1 MLLARHLPDPP
12 AVVMDVGGA
21 SGGYA
26 LPLAQRGYAV
36 HLVDPWPR
44 HVETAAQASAAQ
56 PETPLASAKVGD
68 ARHLAAA
75 EGSVDAV
82 LLLGPLYHLVD
93 VADRAAALA
102 EALRVLRPGGVLF
115 AAAISRFA
123 STYDGVRSGFVADP
137 YFEALVEGVLT
148 DGVHR
153 NLDPVAHPQFFT
165 LAYFHRPDELR
176 EELRSAGFG
185 SVDLVAI
192 EGPGAFQ
199 HGLDLTDDA
208 KRAAILRAIARVER
222 EPSLLGASSHLMG
235 VGIR

>member
-1 MLLARHLPDPP
+1 M
-12 AVVMDVGGA
+12 
-21 SGGYA
+21 
-26 LPLAQRGYAV
+26 
-36 HLVDPWPR
+36 
-44 HVETAAQASAAQ
+44 
-56 PETPLASAKVGD
+56 
-68 ARHLAAA
+68 
-75 EGSVDAV
+75 
-82 LLLGPLYHLVD
+82 
-93 VADRAAALA
+93 
-102 EALRVLRPGGVLF
+102 
-115 AAAISRFA
+115 
-123 STYDGVRSGFVADP
+123 ADP
-137 YFEALVEGVLT
+137 YFEALVEGVLP

>member
-1 MLLARHLPDPP
+1 VCSPTGCIA
-12 AVVMDVGGA
+12 
-21 SGGYA
+21 
-26 LPLAQRGYAV
+26 
-36 HLVDPWPR
+36 
-44 HVETAAQASAAQ
+44 
-56 PETPLASAKVGD
+56 
-68 ARHLAAA
+68 
-75 EGSVDAV
+75 
-82 LLLGPLYHLVD
+82 
-93 VADRAAALA
+93 
-102 EALRVLRPGGVLF
+102 
-115 AAAISRFA
+115 
-123 STYDGVRSGFVADP
+123 
-137 YFEALVEGVLT
+137 
-148 DGVHR
+148 

-235 VGIR
+235 VGIC